1 MVISIINKNDGGIMA
16 RTTVYNNITD
26 EESLSQILPENKMLT
41 NDFLDYL
48 KSIDRSPNTI
58 TQYKSDLDIFFVYNL
73 KYNNNKRFTEITKRE
88 FARFQNHVI
97 NEWKWS
103 PKRTRRVKSV
113 LSSLSNYIEDI
124 LDEEPEYEN
133 YRSTIKKIESP
144 INQTVRDKTVFSEE
158 EIQSLLDWLVE
169 QKKYRQACCVAL
181 AASSGRR
188 KSEIPRFKVSFF
200 DDENVIFGSLYK
212 TPEKVQ
218 TKGRGSKGKQIQLY
232 VLKKQFD
239 PYLKLWL
246 QERSE
251 KDIESEWLFPNMN
264 DYSQPMSTDSM
275 DGWTE
280 SYTKYLGKD
289 FYWHSLRHY
298 FTTAL
303 VKNNIPT
310 NVIQDIVNWES
321 ADMVNLYTDISA
333 DENIG
338 KYFDENG
345 IKQVEHKSLSD
356 I

>member
-1 MVISIINKNDGGIMA
+1 MA

-26 EESLSQILPENKMLT
+26 EESLSQILPENIELKK
-41 NDFLDYL
+41 DFLEYL
-48 KSIDRSPNTI
+48 RSVDRSASTI
-58 TQYKSDLDIFFVYNL
+58 YQYEVDLNIFFVYNL

-88 FARFQNHVI
+88 FTKFQNHAI
-97 NEWKWS
+97 NEWQWS

-113 LSSLSNYIEDI
+113 ISSLSNYIENI

-133 YRSTIKKIESP
+133 YRSSIKKIESP
-144 INQTVRDKTVFSEE
+144 IDQPVREKTVFTEE
-158 EIQSLLDWLVE
+158 EIQSLLNWLVE
-169 QKKYRQACCVAL
+169 QKKYRQAAIVAL
-181 AASSGRR
+181 CISSGRR
-188 KSEIPRFKVSFF
+188 KAEIPRFKVSYF

-212 TPEKVQ
+212 TPEKVK
-218 TKGRGSKGKQIQLY
+218 TKGRGSRGKEIQLY

-239 PYLKLWL
+239 PYFKLWMDYRK
-246 QERSE
+246 QKR
-251 KDIESEWLFPNMN
+251 IESEWLFPNLN
-264 DYSQPMSTDSM
+264 DYSQPMNPSIM
-275 DGWTE
+275 DEWKNN
-280 SYTKYLGKD
+280 YTNYLGKD

-298 FTTAL
+298 FCTLL

-310 NVIQDIVNWES
+310 NVIQDIVSWES

-345 IKQVEHKSLSD
+345 IKQVAQKSLSD

>member
-1 MVISIINKNDGGIMA
+1 MA

-26 EESLSQILPENKMLT
+26 EESLSQILPENIELKK
-41 NDFLDYL
+41 DFLEYL
-48 KSIDRSPNTI
+48 RSVDRSASTI
-58 TQYKSDLDIFFVYNL
+58 YQYEVDLNIFFVYNL

-88 FARFQNHVI
+88 FTKFQNHAI
-97 NEWKWS
+97 NEWQWS

-113 LSSLSNYIEDI
+113 ISSLSNYIENI

-133 YRSTIKKIESP
+133 YRSSIKKIESP
-144 INQTVRDKTVFSEE
+144 IDQPVREKTVFTEE

-169 QKKYRQACCVAL
+169 QKKYRQAAIVAL
-181 AASSGRR
+181 CISSGRR
-188 KSEIPRFKVSFF
+188 KAEIPRFKVSYF

-212 TPEKVQ
+212 TPEKVK
-218 TKGRGSKGKQIQLY
+218 TKGRGSRGKEIQLY

-239 PYLKLWL
+239 PYLKLWMDYRK
-246 QERSE
+246 QKR
-251 KDIESEWLFPNMN
+251 IESEWLFPNLN
-264 DYSQPMSTDSM
+264 DYSQPMNPSIM
-275 DGWTE
+275 DEWKNN
-280 SYTKYLGKD
+280 YTNYLGKD

-298 FTTAL
+298 FCTLL

-310 NVIQDIVNWES
+310 NVIQDIVSWES

-345 IKQVEHKSLSD
+345 IKQVEQKSLSD

>member
-1 MVISIINKNDGGIMA
+1 MA
-16 RTTVYNNITD
+16 RSTVYNHITD
-26 EESLSQILPENKMLT
+26 EESLSQILPENQNLVK
-41 NDFLDYL
+41 DFLDYL
-48 KSIDRSPNTI
+48 QSIDRSPNTI
-58 TQYKSDLDIFFVYNL
+58 SQYRSDLDIFFVYNL

-88 FARFQNHVI
+88 FARFQNHAI
-97 NEWKWS
+97 NEWGWS
-103 PKRTRRVKSV
+103 PKRTRRVKSTI
-113 LSSLSNYIEDI
+113 SSLSNYIEDI

-144 INQTVRDKTVFSEE
+144 VNQVVREKTIFTEE

-188 KSEIPRFKVSFF
+188 KAEIPRFKVSYF
-200 DDENVIFGSLYK
+200 DDENVLFGSLYK
-212 TPEKVQ
+212 TSEKVK
-218 TKGRGSKGKQIQLY
+218 TKGRGSRGKEIYLY
-232 VLKKQFD
+232 VLKRQFD

-246 QERSE
+246 QYRQ
-251 KDIESEWLFPNMN
+251 DNNIESEWLFPNMN
-264 DYSQPMSTDSM
+264 DYSQPMNPETM
-275 DGWTE
+275 DGWTDNY
-280 SYTKYLGKD
+280 SKFLRKD

-298 FTTAL
+298 YTTLL
-303 VKNNIPT
+303 VKNNIPS
-310 NVIQDIVNWES
+310 NVIQDIINWES

-345 IKQVEHKSLSD
+345 IKQVSNKFLSE

>member
-1 MVISIINKNDGGIMA
+1 MA
-16 RTTVYNNITD
+16 RKTVYNHITD
-26 EESLSQILPENKMLT
+26 EESLSQILPENKELT
-41 NDFLDYL
+41 KDFLDYL
-48 KSIDRSPNTI
+48 QSIDRSPNTI
-58 TQYKSDLDIFFVYNL
+58 DQYRSDLDIFFVYNL
-73 KYNNNKRFTEITKRE
+73 KYNDNKRFTEITKRE

-97 NEWKWS
+97 NEWGWS

-113 LSSLSNYIEDI
+113 LSSLSNYIENI

-144 INQTVRDKTVFSEE
+144 INQTVREKTVFTEE

-188 KSEIPRFKVSFF
+188 KSEIPRFKVSYFN
-200 DDENVIFGSLYK
+200 DENVLFGSLYK
-212 TPEKVQ
+212 TPEKVR
-218 TKGRGSKGKQIQLY
+218 TKGRGSRGKEIQLY

-239 PYLKLWL
+239 PYLKLWMDYCK
-246 QERSE
+246 EN
-251 KDIESEWLFPNMN
+251 DIESEWLFPNMN
-264 DYSQPMSTDSM
+264 DYTKPMSIDTM
-275 DGWTE
+275 DAWTNN
-280 SYTKYLGKD
+280 YTKFLGKD

-345 IKQVEHKSLSD
+345 IKKVESKSLNEL
-356 I
+356 